1 MSTKIWGT
9 QQVKQV
15 NQAQKDKIYREK
27 HDTSKHYSGKV
38 LSYDNQLQRKE
49 GKTQGREKELNTQV
63 QDSRNIYRKTHTNRM
78 MRCK

>member
-15 NQAQKDKIYREK
+15 DQAQKDQIDREK

-38 LSYDNQLQRKE
+38 LSYDNQLPRKE
-49 GKTQGREKELNTQV
+49 GKTQDCEKE
-63 QDSRNIYRKTHTNRM
+63 
-78 MRCK
+78 

>member
-15 NQAQKDKIYREK
+15 DQAQKDQIDREK

-38 LSYDNQLQRKE
+38 LSYDNQLPRKE
-49 GKTQGREKELNTQV
+49 GKPQDRQKELNTQV
-63 QDSRNIYRKTHTNRM
+63 QDSRNIHTKTPTNRM
-78 MRCK
+78 I

>member
-9 QQVKQV
+9 QKVMQVD
-15 NQAQKDKIYREK
+15 QAQKDQIYREK

-38 LSYDNQLQRKE
+38 LSYDNQLPRKE
-49 GKTQGREKELNTQV
+49 GKTQDYKKELNTQV
-63 QDSRNIYRKTHTNRM
+63 HESRNIHTTTHINRM